1 MYSTELRAGN
11 LLVKSSSV
19 DADHDPRIGEQD
31 IGLLEILDVF
41 ISEKDQYSV
50 SIQTN
55 VFSRTWSSP
64 F

>member
-41 ISEKDQYSV
+41 ISEKGQY
-50 SIQTN
+50 
-55 VFSRTWSSP
+55 
-64 F
+64 